1 MKITEQQSS
10 EEYKTEIVRLR
21 QRDIKQR
28 STIRSLT
35 ANRDNLKAKHEN
47 KLRAVLKLKI
57 DGHLN
62 LTHNEIAER
71 YFASYSHI
79 KNLSALIHKEKR
91 R

>member
-1 MKITEQQSS
+1 MIITQKQSP
-10 EEYKTEIVRLR
+10 EDYKSEIVRLR
-21 QRDIKQR
+21 GIGRKQR

-62 LTHNEIAER
+62 LTHKEIAER

-79 KNLSALIHKEKR
+79 KNLSALIHKER

>member
-1 MKITEQQSS
+1 VKTTEQQSS
-10 EEYKTEIVRLR
+10 EKYKTEIVRLR
-21 QRDIKQR
+21 KRDIKQR

-35 ANRDNLKAKHEN
+35 ANRDNLKAKHES

-62 LTHNEIAER
+62 LTHKEIAER
-71 YFASYSHI
+71 YFTSYSHI
-79 KNLSALIHKEKR
+79 KNLSALIHKER